1 MDFDGELH
9 ASGGMNMPKYPDE
22 MQGPVVKAA
31 KMALDTGNVNYIL
44 IWLPEESE
52 NTLKNLL
59 EKTCCKRSSRM
70 NMQKQA
76 YDWYF
81 ATVNRFFNTGRL
93 RDDLTI
99 YFGGFTEKPLDL
111 KIHNATESGNFEEI
125 REIIP
130 ITHQAEA
137 KQRFLHV
144 MNMRNHS
151 VNNIAAGRA
160 YVSAF
165 IDFNWYVYDLASG
178 LLRKEERSKK
188 LKEWYK

>member
-1 MDFDGELH
+1 MESDREVCTG
-9 ASGGMNMPKYPDE
+9 GGMNMPKYPDE

-31 KMALDTGNVNYIL
+31 KMALETGNANYIM

-52 NTLKNLL
+52 KTLKNLL
-59 EKTCCKRSSRM
+59 EKTCCTRSSRM
-70 NMQKQA
+70 IVQKQV

-81 ATVNRFFNTGRL
+81 EMVNRFFNAGRP
-93 RDDLTI
+93 RDYLTI
-99 YFGGFTEKPLDL
+99 HGGLAEKPLDL
-111 KIHNATESGNFEEI
+111 KVDKAIESGNFAEI

-130 ITHQAEA
+130 ITYEAEA

-144 MNMRNHS
+144 MHMRNYP

-165 IDFNWYVYDLASG
+165 FDFNQYIHDLSSG
-178 LLRKEERSKK
+178 IISKEDP
-188 LKEWYK
+188 

>member
-1 MDFDGELH
+1 MEFKREILTR
-9 ASGGMNMPKYPDE
+9 GGMNMPKYPDE

-31 KMALDTGNVNYIL
+31 KMALETGNVNYIL

-59 EKTCCKRSSRM
+59 EKTCCVRSSRM
-70 NMQKQA
+70 NMQNQA

-81 ATVNRFFNTGRL
+81 ETVKRFYRAS
-93 RDDLTI
+93 RWPDYLTTQS
-99 YFGGFTEKPLDL
+99 GGLAEKPLVL
-111 KIHNATESGNFEEI
+111 KVDKAIESGDFEEI
-125 REIIP
+125 RYIIP
-130 ITHQAEA
+130 VTHEADA

-144 MNMRNHS
+144 MNMRNYP

-165 IDFNWYVYDLASG
+165 FDFNRYMHDLSSG
-178 LLRKEERSKK
+178 ILCKEDR
-188 LKEWYK
+188 

>member
-1 MDFDGELH
+1 
-9 ASGGMNMPKYPDE
+9 MNMQKYPDV

-31 KMALDTGNVNYIL
+31 KMALETGNVNYIL

-70 NMQKQA
+70 NMQNQA

-81 ATVNRFFNTGRL
+81 ATVNRFFSASRL
-93 RDDLTI
+93 RDYLTVQ
-99 YFGGFTEKPLDL
+99 FGGLPEKPLVL
-111 KIHNATESGNFEEI
+111 KVDKAIESGNFEEI
-125 REIIP
+125 RDIIP
-130 ITHQAEA
+130 VSHEADA

-144 MNMRNHS
+144 MNMRNYP

-165 IDFNWYVYDLASG
+165 IDFNWYVYDLVSG
-178 LLRKEERSKK
+178 LLRKEER
-188 LKEWYK
+188 

>member
-1 MDFDGELH
+1 MEFDREICTG
-9 ASGGMNMPKYPDE
+9 GGMNMPKYPDE

-31 KMALDTGNVNYIL
+31 KMALETGNANYIL

-52 NTLKNLL
+52 NTLKNLV
-59 EKTCCKRSSRM
+59 EKTCCVRSSRM
-70 NMQKQA
+70 NMKNQA

-81 ATVNRFFNTGRL
+81 EMVNRFFNTGRP

-99 YFGGFTEKPLDL
+99 HFAGFTEKPLDL
-111 KIHNATESGNFEEI
+111 KVHNATESGNFEEI

-130 ITHQAEA
+130 STHEAEA

-144 MNMRNHS
+144 MNMKNYP

-165 IDFNWYVYDLASG
+165 FDFNQYIHDLSSG
-178 LLRKEERSKK
+178 IISKEDR
-188 LKEWYK
+188 